1 MGGGLVGPGFAP
13 FTPPSSP
20 ETKPADSPKLPTQQ
34 LQRSTSCPGLGRPI
48 ADRFVLDLNI
58 TDINAKIEPELE
70 PQLPPTPKSEINT
83 REVMINNRLL
93 KLPVDLAKKVESD
106 LNDLRKSPEF
116 ARIIKKDLLLN
127 PSVLIELINDTK
139 FSIQKNNPELFFKAY
154 CEKIEK
160 LFIENHYLETDE
172 EKDLVRQAI
181 NQYKNLLAEELGVG
195 VLEINADYDNNS
207 DKVVVNASKTCNPCS
222 IM

>member
-58 TDINAKIEPELE
+58 TDINAKAEPELE

-83 REVMINNRLL
+83 REVMIN
-93 KLPVDLAKKVESD
+93 SD
-106 LNDLRKSPEF
+106 SDNDS
-116 ARIIKKDLLLN
+116 D
-127 PSVLIELINDTK
+127 SVV
-139 FSIQKNNPELFFKAY
+139 A
-154 CEKIEK
+154 
-160 LFIENHYLETDE
+160 
-172 EKDLVRQAI
+172 
-181 NQYKNLLAEELGVG
+181 
-195 VLEINADYDNNS
+195 
-207 DKVVVNASKTCNPCS
+207 NASKTCNPCS

>member
-58 TDINAKIEPELE
+58 TDI
-70 PQLPPTPKSEINT
+70 
-83 REVMINNRLL
+83 
-93 KLPVDLAKKVESD
+93 DSD
-106 LNDLRKSPEF
+106 NDS
-116 ARIIKKDLLLN
+116 D
-127 PSVLIELINDTK
+127 SVV
-139 FSIQKNNPELFFKAY
+139 A
-154 CEKIEK
+154 
-160 LFIENHYLETDE
+160 
-172 EKDLVRQAI
+172 
-181 NQYKNLLAEELGVG
+181 
-195 VLEINADYDNNS
+195 
-207 DKVVVNASKTCNPCS
+207 NASKTCNPCS